1 MKVLN
6 ATKGSATDVDDE
18 EDLLKLIRDRKTT
31 KKTLVSKLESQ
42 IKERRKLLSRS
53 MECEKR
59 LAELEQSEE
68 RKSAELS
75 RTNEEFK
82 NLEMSAESN
91 ATVVSKLWET
101 TECPVCLELP
111 RSTPIYV
118 CTNGHIVCN
127 RCVEEICPKCR
138 VPMAEGGHLNTSL
151 VAASFIANVHHKCS
165 YADCSEKFPL
175 QDLST
180 HEVSCPQ
187 RIVFCPEPG
196 CSLQLPLAKLLEH
209 LKKPAL
215 PSTLIAVG
223 QKKAMTFRLK
233 PTSKSAGLGMV
244 NVQDLGNST
253 KSFVVVKTKS
263 ADHMICFFLVMLGT
277 REESGR
283 YLYDLSVQE
292 YRQPLLG
299 RVRTGRGDLEAFT
312 ATSLKPRS
320 IDDKDDENSYGVNLN
335 EETFEKLLRS
345 GTRENPNKTSRRFQ
359 IVVKIK
365 RKAAE
370 EVSSGT
376 GDGETDVEDSGC

>member
-1 MKVLN
+1 MGVRFCAISGLVLSTNSFQILARIRSRSKMKVK
-6 ATKGSATDVDDE
+6 AADVDE
-18 EDLLKLIRDRKTT
+18 EKDLLEMIRDRRTT
-31 KKTLVSKLESQ
+31 KTTLVSKLESQ
-42 IKERRKLLSRS
+42 IKAKKKLLSRN

-59 LAELEQSEE
+59 LAELELSGERISSE
-68 RKSAELS
+68 LN
-75 RTNEEFK
+75 RTIEENK
-82 NLEMSAESN
+82 VLETSAESN
-91 ATVVSKLWET
+91 ATVVSRLRET
-101 TECPVCLELP
+101 TECAVCLELP

-151 VAASFIANVHHKCS
+151 VAASFIENVHHKCS

-196 CSLQLPLAKLLEH
+196 CRLQLPLANLLEH

-215 PSTLIAVG
+215 PSTLIDVG

-277 REESGR
+277 REDSGR
-283 YLYDLSVQE
+283 YLYDLSV
-292 YRQPLLG
+292 L
-299 RVRTGRGDLEAFT
+299 
-312 ATSLKPRS
+312 
-320 IDDKDDENSYGVNLN
+320 
-335 EETFEKLLRS
+335 
-345 GTRENPNKTSRRFQ
+345 
-359 IVVKIK
+359 
-365 RKAAE
+365 
-370 EVSSGT
+370 
-376 GDGETDVEDSGC
+376 

>member
-1 MKVLN
+1 MLIVL
-6 ATKGSATDVDDE
+6 S
-18 EDLLKLIRDRKTT
+18 
-31 KKTLVSKLESQ
+31 
-42 IKERRKLLSRS
+42 
-53 MECEKR
+53 
-59 LAELEQSEE
+59 
-68 RKSAELS
+68 
-75 RTNEEFK
+75 
-82 NLEMSAESN
+82 
-91 ATVVSKLWET
+91 
-101 TECPVCLELP
+101 
-111 RSTPIYV
+111 
-118 CTNGHIVCN
+118 

-244 NVQDLGNST
+244 DVQVLGNAT

-292 YRQPLLG
+292 YKQPVLG

-320 IDDKDDENSYGVNLN
+320 IDDKDDDNSYGVNLN
-335 EETFEKLLRS
+335 EETFERLLRS

-359 IVVKIK
+359 VFICLIFFLNRLVILCF
-365 RKAAE
+365 
-370 EVSSGT
+370 SI
-376 GDGETDVEDSGC
+376 